1 MSEITFSKM
10 SFPCL
15 SRESVMRDYPVEPDN
30 DRKINKLLK
39 SISRD
44 GALRGEGKPE
54 KLKHKEGEY
63 SRRIDKENRLVYE
76 FFEDKITVKT
86 CRGHYED

>member
-1 MSEITFSKM
+1 MSEITFS
-10 SFPCL
+10 
-15 SRESVMRDYPVEPDN
+15 EEGWDDYIYWQTQDKKTVQ
-30 DRKINKLLK
+30 KINKLLK

-63 SRRIDKENRLVYE
+63 SRRIDKENCLVYE
-76 FFEDKITVKT
+76 FTEDKITVKT

>member
-1 MSEITFSKM
+1 MSKITFS
-10 SFPCL
+10 
-15 SRESVMRDYPVEPDN
+15 EEGWDDYIFWQTQDKKTVQ
-30 DRKINKLLK
+30 KINKLLK

-76 FFEDKITVKT
+76 FSEDKITVKT

>member
-1 MSEITFSKM
+1 MSEITFS
-10 SFPCL
+10 
-15 SRESVMRDYPVEPDN
+15 EEGWDDYIYWQTQDKKTVQ
-30 DRKINKLLK
+30 KINKLLK

>member
-1 MSEITFSKM
+1 M
-10 SFPCL
+10 
-15 SRESVMRDYPVEPDN
+15 
-30 DRKINKLLK
+30 LK

-76 FFEDKITVKT
+76 FTENKITVKT

>member
-1 MSEITFSKM
+1 MSEITFS
-10 SFPCL
+10 
-15 SRESVMRDYPVEPDN
+15 EEGWDDYIFWQTQDKKTVQ
-30 DRKINKLLK
+30 KINKLLK

-76 FFEDKITVKT
+76 FSEDKITVKT

>member
-1 MSEITFSKM
+1 MSEITFS
-10 SFPCL
+10 
-15 SRESVMRDYPVEPDN
+15 EEGWDDYIYWQIQDKKTVQ
-30 DRKINKLLK
+30 KINKLLK

-44 GALRGEGKPE
+44 GALCGEGKPE

-76 FFEDKITVKT
+76 FSEDKITVKT